1 METKTIDFL
10 VKGSAQEPY
19 AEERLSSLIRK
30 LRGDKSQRQFAK
42 FLGVSYAAVRS
53 WEESESMPGLNS
65 LEKIADYSNQTLE
78 ELLQYLKDEGD
89 DQSKVL
95 LFPKVYLAEDLFGQ
109 VKELPR
115 KEQSRLA
122 QFLIEELSK

>member
-1 METKTIDFL
+1 MNKIEKVYFCLL
-10 VKGSAQEPY
+10 VDIT

-42 FLGVSYAAVRS
+42 SLGVSYAAVRS
-53 WEESESMPGLNS
+53 WEESESMPGLVN
-65 LEKIADYSNQTLE
+65 LGKIADYSNQTLE
-78 ELLQYLKDEGD
+78 EVLQYLKDEGD
-89 DQSKVL
+89 DQSKIVP
-95 LFPKVYLAEDLFGQ
+95 FPKAYLAEDLFSQ
-109 VKELPR
+109 VKNLPR